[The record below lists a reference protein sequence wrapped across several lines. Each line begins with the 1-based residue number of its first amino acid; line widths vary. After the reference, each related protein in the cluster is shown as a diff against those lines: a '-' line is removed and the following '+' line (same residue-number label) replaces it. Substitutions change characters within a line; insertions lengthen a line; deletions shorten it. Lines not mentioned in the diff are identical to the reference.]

1 MQIVMQGLVR
11 KLVRES
17 REGVHANYATF
28 LVTRSAAFYLQLRHV
43 AITNRFSQENMKANP
58 CAL

>member
-28 LVTRSAAFYLQLRHV
+28 LVTRSAAFYLRHF